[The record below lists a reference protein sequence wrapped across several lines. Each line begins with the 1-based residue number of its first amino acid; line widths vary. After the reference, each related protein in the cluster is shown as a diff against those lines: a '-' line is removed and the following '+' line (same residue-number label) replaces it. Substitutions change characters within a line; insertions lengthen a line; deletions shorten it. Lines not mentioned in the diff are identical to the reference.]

1 LHHPLNDAMVEAT
14 PTQRLV
20 FAQLETLPADTL
32 ANAAA
37 FQTERIGASDIS
49 EIAIVRSF
57 NRYATAEAK
66 QSCTMTRG
74 MEARKQ
80 FRRDW
85 HTARLSNSTTKAMAI
100 ETDMKSDVKEGWYMN
115 EDQICLE
122 QGGQIN
128 LCNATLRTRNVV
140 AYCTRKGPPYVLW
153 NPITQTLEYLNMKR
167 GIKDSFTVLQQ
178 TETTSDMDT
187 SQVAPEV
194 LDQALRSGIA
204 SGLMIPPADAV
215 STMTID
221 DQSHGEL
228 SSSSATTAPTPG
240 LVTPQAVSP
249 HFATPPRIAPIT
261 PRVVKPPNRDTHQ
274 QVINAFFAGQRR
286 SASSD
291 SVDGT
296 TDTVPGDPFA
306 DWFDATLPDSQAS
319 VVVHTATSSTEPL
332 ITTPHAGTV
341 VAMETPT
348 EAPTKKLRIGHLLSL
363 RRASCQWSGRQSL
376 CTDTFEAHL
385 WSLVQ
390 LQNATKP

>member
-1 LHHPLNDAMVEAT
+1 MVEAT

-49 EIAIVRSF
+49 EIAIARSF

-74 MEARKQ
+74 MEARRQ

-85 HTARLSNSTTKAMAI
+85 HTARLKNSTTKATAI
-100 ETDMKSDVKEGWYMN
+100 ETDTKSDVKEGWYMN
-115 EDQICLE
+115 EDQLCLE

-204 SGLMIPPADAV
+204 SGLMIPPANAV
-215 STMTID
+215 STMAID
-221 DQSHGEL
+221 DESHGEL

-240 LVTPQAVSP
+240 LVTPRAVSP

-261 PRVVKPPNRDTHQ
+261 PRVVKPPNRDTQ
-274 QVINAFFAGQRR
+274 QHVINAFFAGPRR

-291 SVDGT
+291 TVDGT

-319 VVVHTATSSTEPL
+319 VVGHTATSSTEPL
-332 ITTPHAGTV
+332 ITTPLAGTV
-341 VAMETPT
+341 VAMEMTPA
-348 EAPTKKLRIGHLLSL
+348 EAPTKKRQLRSA
-363 RRASCQWSGRQSL
+363 ASCQRSGRQSL
-376 CTDTFEAHL
+376 CTDTFKAHL
-385 WSLVQ
+385 WSFAQ
-390 LQNATKP
+390 LQNATKPYMLLRI

>member
-85 HTARLSNSTTKAMAI
+85 HTARLKNSTTKATAI
-100 ETDMKSDVKEGWYMN
+100 ETDTKSDVKEGWYMN

-204 SGLMIPPADAV
+204 SGLMIPPADGCQRWRLMINHMV
-215 STMTID
+215 SCHRVQRPPHQLQD
-221 DQSHGEL
+221 WSH
-228 SSSSATTAPTPG
+228 
-240 LVTPQAVSP
+240 LVRSRRIL
-249 HFATPPRIAPIT
+249 PRP
-261 PRVVKPPNRDTHQ
+261 
-274 QVINAFFAGQRR
+274 
-286 SASSD
+286 
-291 SVDGT
+291 
-296 TDTVPGDPFA
+296 
-306 DWFDATLPDSQAS
+306 
-319 VVVHTATSSTEPL
+319 
-332 ITTPHAGTV
+332 
-341 VAMETPT
+341 
-348 EAPTKKLRIGHLLSL
+348 
-363 RRASCQWSGRQSL
+363 RASHR
-376 CTDTFEAHL
+376 
-385 WSLVQ
+385 
-390 LQNATKP
+390 

>member
-1 LHHPLNDAMVEAT
+1 
-14 PTQRLV
+14 
-20 FAQLETLPADTL
+20 
-32 ANAAA
+32 
-37 FQTERIGASDIS
+37 
-49 EIAIVRSF
+49 
-57 NRYATAEAK
+57 
-66 QSCTMTRG
+66 
-74 MEARKQ
+74 
-80 FRRDW
+80 
-85 HTARLSNSTTKAMAI
+85 
-100 ETDMKSDVKEGWYMN
+100 
-115 EDQICLE
+115 
-122 QGGQIN
+122 
-128 LCNATLRTRNVV
+128 
-140 AYCTRKGPPYVLW
+140 
-153 NPITQTLEYLNMKR
+153 
-167 GIKDSFTVLQQ
+167 
-178 TETTSDMDT
+178 MDT

-240 LVTPQAVSP
+240 LVTPRAVSP

-390 LQNATKP
+390 LQNATKPYVLLHI